1 MDRRGP
7 DVLCVSLCA
16 LDVGAE
22 RGAKAFGVGLQAGP
36 GPRLDIHTSSYPRTH
51 TQSGP
56 LSVPITACTED
67 HGHACL
73 FLISLYLYL
82 CSYSIENRLTFC
94 FVFSVFN
101 EIDYLWHM
109 FDYLSRDT
117 DLFYSHSFSI
127 FHFQQLFIHIIFS
140 KSWNRKNLCQ
150 KRRKRNCKYNFLDVG
165 IMIDN
170 NYRWLS
176 SIILIAER
184 EREKERKG
192 EKEKGYIL

>member
-1 MDRRGP
+1 MNEWTEGGLTYSVSHSVRWMLAQRGEP
-7 DVLCVSLCA
+7 KLLVS
-16 LDVGAE
+16 GYKQ
-22 RGAKAFGVGLQAGP
+22 GQG
-36 GPRLDIHTSSYPRTH
+36 IHTSSYPRTH

>member
-36 GPRLDIHTSSYPRTH
+36 GPRLDIHTSSYSRTH

-82 CSYSIENRLTFC
+82 CSYSIENRLTFALFSQFLVKLIICDICLIICLVIQIC
-94 FVFSVFN
+94 F
-101 EIDYLWHM
+101 ILT
-109 FDYLSRDT
+109 R
-117 DLFYSHSFSI
+117 
-127 FHFQQLFIHIIFS
+127 FQFFIS
-140 KSWNRKNLCQ
+140 
-150 KRRKRNCKYNFLDVG
+150 
-165 IMIDN
+165 N
-170 NYRWLS
+170 NYS
-176 SIILIAER
+176 FI
-184 EREKERKG
+184 
-192 EKEKGYIL
+192 